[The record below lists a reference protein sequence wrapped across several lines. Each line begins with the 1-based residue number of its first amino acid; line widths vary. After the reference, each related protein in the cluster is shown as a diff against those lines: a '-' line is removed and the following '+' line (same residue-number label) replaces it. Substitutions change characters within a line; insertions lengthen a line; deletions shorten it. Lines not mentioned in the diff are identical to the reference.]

1 MKKLS
6 ILQILLLVALLI
18 GFAAMAYAAM
28 PGTKRGDLIQN
39 LKGISPAPAGS
50 ACTSITATKGTIAT
64 VAPGTYTAMEYSA
77 TDGTGTALAV
87 KRKYNGNTAYIPGSS
102 GFVVFNPGLTA
113 VKFDKY
119 STATATKAEVCYD
132 LQ

>member
-1 MKKLS
+1 MRRP
-6 ILQILLLVALLI
+6 ILFVLFVIGLLLGL
-18 GFAAMAYAAM
+18 AMASFAAM

-39 LKGISPAPAGS
+39 LKGISPAPAAS
-50 ACTSITATKGTIAT
+50 TCASITATKGTIAT
-64 VAPGTYTAMEYSA
+64 VTPGTYTAIEYAA
-77 TDGTGTALAV
+77 TDGTSTALSV
-87 KRKYNGNTAYIPGSS
+87 KRKLNSNTAFIPGSS
-102 GFVVFNPGLTA
+102 GTLVFNSNITS